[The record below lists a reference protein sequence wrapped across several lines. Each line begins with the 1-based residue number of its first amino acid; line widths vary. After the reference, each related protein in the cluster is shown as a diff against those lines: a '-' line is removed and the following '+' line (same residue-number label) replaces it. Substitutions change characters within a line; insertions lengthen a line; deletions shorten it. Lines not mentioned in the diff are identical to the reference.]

1 MAGFASGAS
10 HLQGI
15 NSRKEGHE
23 AKRIIYQLACSL
35 SEALPISQNEIY
47 ITRLHRSFVSVFNG
61 VFKYSGSVR
70 RGDAMA
76 KKL

>member
-10 HLQGI
+10 HLRGI
-15 NSRKEGHE
+15 NSRKEEHE

-35 SEALPISQNEIY
+35 SEALSISQNEIY
-47 ITRLHRSFVSVFNG
+47 ITRLYRFFVFVFIG
-61 VFKYSGSVR
+61 VLKHPASVR